1 VQRST
6 PPENGGESGSGLIPE
21 NNFTKIQEKALTFF
35 VNQVLLAP
43 GKKSMKIYLVSD
55 NRRALAPFLT
65 ALLVLPACVL
75 LAQGTPPL
83 AKPGKYTGRNIS
95 GDLVRG
101 PSVNIADLASAP
113 TSAAS
118 SAGAEIYPNRRPVL
132 RPPVRDSGAVLDRA
146 PAAPQPAAAAPT
158 PSFRGFTGLT
168 HLEERTARNGN
179 QFSTEPPDQ
188 GLAVGNG
195 FVLEAVNSAL
205 NVYDTN
211 GIQQLL
217 RPVALSEFFGLPPA
231 INRTTN
237 FFGVF
242 PGDPVALFDPET
254 QRWFVAAWAQLNT
267 ATGFPLQQSRL
278 YLAVSQ
284 TSDPT
289 GTYSIYTLNT
299 TLARDP
305 DQGGPRIP
313 DFPHFAVDHYG
324 LYISINE
331 FNITPEGTFDGFIGA
346 AILAISKNDLINGTG
361 GSFPRVVRFPLPLSS
376 GFEFTVFPAYTP
388 PGGGPLLANG
398 GTQFFVSSRSVTNN
412 EHTMAI
418 WALTNTSSLDSA
430 TPNLDL
436 RAVVVETQPYHFPSA
451 PAVQKKGFHPLGAS
465 LGEPVEKLNPDDFRV
480 VSATYSSGRLWATL
494 SSQMLD
500 TEGAQR
506 TVAAYFAFSPNINGP
521 FFTATLVTQGV
532 VSKPGANLLYP
543 AIAVN
548 AQQKG
553 GIVFTLVGPNDYP
566 SAAFVPVN
574 NNTIGAIQIARAGN
588 EPEDG
593 FTGYRAFGG
602 NGVARWGDYSAAA
615 VDTDGVIWMATEY
628 TPDIARTSFANW
640 CTYITRLQP

>member
-1 VQRST
+1 
-6 PPENGGESGSGLIPE
+6 
-21 NNFTKIQEKALTFF
+21 
-35 VNQVLLAP
+35 
-43 GKKSMKIYLVSD
+43 MKIYLASNN
-55 NRRALAPFLT
+55 NRRTLASFLT
-65 ALLVLPACVL
+65 ALLVLPVCVL
-75 LAQGTPPL
+75 FAQGTPSPT
-83 AKPGKYTGRNIS
+83 KPGKYTGRNIT
-95 GDLVRG
+95 GDLIRG
-101 PSVNIADLASAP
+101 PSVNIAELASAP

-118 SAGAEIYPNRRPVL
+118 SAGAEIYPNRRPAL
-132 RPPVRDSGAVLDRA
+132 RPPVRDSGAVVDRA
-146 PAAPQPAAAAPT
+146 PAAPQAAAAAPI

-168 HLEERTARNGN
+168 HLQERTARNGN

-188 GLAVGNG
+188 GLAVGGG

-205 NVYDTN
+205 NVYDTD

-217 RPVALSEFFGLPPA
+217 RPVALSEFFGLPPG
-231 INRTTN
+231 INRTTGFN
-237 FFGVF
+237 GVF

-254 QRWFVAAWAQLNT
+254 ERWFVAAWAQLNT
-267 ATGFPLQQSRL
+267 ATGVPLQQSRL
-278 YLAVSQ
+278 YLAVSE

-289 GTYSIYTLNT
+289 GAYLIYTLNT
-299 TLARDP
+299 TLAKDP

-331 FNITPEGTFDGFIGA
+331 FNITPEGTFDGFIDA
-346 AILAISKNDLINGTG
+346 AILAISKQDLINGSG
-361 GSFPRVVRFPLPLSS
+361 GRFPNVVRFPLPSSS

-388 PGGGPLLANG
+388 PSGGPLLANG
-398 GTQFFVSSRSVTNN
+398 GTQFFVSSHFVSTS
-412 EHTMAI
+412 EHTLAL
-418 WALTNTSSLDSA
+418 WALTNTKSLDTA
-430 TPNLDL
+430 TPDLNLS
-436 RAVVVETQPYHFPSA
+436 AVVVDTQPYHFPTV

-465 LGEPVEKLNPDDFRV
+465 LGEPVEKLDPGDFRV
-480 VSATYSSGRLWATL
+480 ISATYSSGRLWATL
-494 SSQMLD
+494 TSQMLD
-500 TEGAQR
+500 TNGVPRA
-506 TVAAYFAFSPNINGP
+506 VVDYFAFSPNINGP

-532 VSKPGANLLYP
+532 VSKPGASLIYP

-553 GIVFTLVGPNDYP
+553 GIIFTLVGPNDFP

-574 NNTIGAIQIARAGN
+574 NNSVGPIQIARAGN

-615 VDTDGVIWMATEY
+615 IDTDGVIWMATEY

>member
-1 VQRST
+1 
-6 PPENGGESGSGLIPE
+6 
-21 NNFTKIQEKALTFF
+21 
-35 VNQVLLAP
+35 
-43 GKKSMKIYLVSD
+43 MKIHFVL
-55 NRRALAPFLT
+55 NTRRTLALFLS

-75 LAQGTPPL
+75 FAQGTPPL
-83 AKPGKYTGRNIS
+83 SKPGNYTGRNIT
-95 GDLVRG
+95 GELIRNQR
-101 PSVNIADLASAP
+101 VNISQLASAP
-113 TSAAS
+113 TGQVS
-118 SAGAEIYPNRRPVL
+118 SAGAEIQRHREDAL
-132 RPPVRDSGAVLDRA
+132 HPPVRDSGAVISRA
-146 PAAPQPAAAAPT
+146 PAEPLSAAVAPT

-168 HLEERTARNGN
+168 HLQQRTARNGN

-195 FVLEAVNSAL
+195 LILEAVNSAL

-211 GIQQLL
+211 GFQLL
-217 RPVALSEFFGLPPA
+217 PRPLALSEFFGLPPG
-231 INRTTN
+231 INRTTGFN
-237 FFGVF
+237 GVF

-254 QRWFVAAWAQLNT
+254 QRWFVVAWAQLNT
-267 ATGFPLQQSRL
+267 ATGLPLQQSRL

-299 TLARDP
+299 TLAHEP

-331 FNITPEGTFDGFIGA
+331 FNITPDGNIEGFIDA
-346 AILAISKNDLINGTG
+346 AILAISKNDLINGAG
-361 GSFPRVVRFPLPLSS
+361 GSFPRVVRFPLPFSS

-398 GTQFFVSSRSVTNN
+398 GTQFFVSSHFVMTN
-412 EHTMAI
+412 EHTLAI

-436 RAVVVETQPYHFPSA
+436 SAIVVEVQPFHFPTFA
-451 PAVQKKGFHPLGAS
+451 AVQKKGFHPLGES
-465 LGEPVEKLNPDDFRV
+465 LNEPVEKLDSGSFRV
-480 VSATYSSGRLWATL
+480 ISATYSSGRLWATL

-500 TEGAQR
+500 TAGAPR
-506 TVAAYFAFSPNINGP
+506 IVCDYFAFSPKINGP

-532 VSKPGANLLYP
+532 VSKPGASLLYP

-574 NNTIGAIQIARAGN
+574 NTSVGGIQIARAGN

-593 FTGYRAFGG
+593 FSGYPEFGG

-615 VDTDGVIWMATEY
+615 IDSDGGTWMATG
-628 TPDIARTSFANW
+628 
-640 CTYITRLQP
+640 

>member
-1 VQRST
+1 
-6 PPENGGESGSGLIPE
+6 
-21 NNFTKIQEKALTFF
+21 
-35 VNQVLLAP
+35 
-43 GKKSMKIYLVSD
+43 MKIHLISN
-55 NRRALAPFLT
+55 NRRALASFLT

-75 LAQGTPPL
+75 FAQGTPPL

-95 GDLVRG
+95 GELVRES
-101 PSVNIADLASAP
+101 SVNMSELASAP
-113 TSAAS
+113 TAQAS
-118 SAGAEIYPNRRPVL
+118 SAGADTQPLRQDAL
-132 RPPVRDSGAVLDRA
+132 RPPIHDLGSVLDQGPAA
-146 PAAPQPAAAAPT
+146 PAAAVGGPT

-168 HLEERTARNGN
+168 HLQQRTARNGN

-195 FVLEAVNSAL
+195 LILEAVNSAL

-211 GIQQLL
+211 GVQQLP
-217 RPVALSEFFGLPPA
+217 RPLALSEFFGLPPG
-231 INRTTN
+231 INRGN
-237 FFGVF
+237 GFNGVF

-254 QRWFVAAWAQLNT
+254 QRWFVVAWAQLNT
-267 ATGFPLQQSRL
+267 STGLPLRQSRL

-289 GTYSIYTLNT
+289 GAYSIYTLNT

-305 DQGGPRIP
+305 DQGGPRVP
-313 DFPHFAVDHYG
+313 DFPHFAVDHNG

-331 FNITPEGTFDGFIGA
+331 FNITPEGNLDGFIDA
-346 AILAISKNDLINGTG
+346 VILEISKQDLINGSG
-361 GSFPRVVRFPLPLSS
+361 GSFPRVVRFPLPFSS

-398 GTQFFVSSRSVTNN
+398 GTQFFVSSHFVNN
-412 EHTMAI
+412 VEHSLAL
-418 WALTNTSSLDSA
+418 WALTNTSSLNSA
-430 TPNLDL
+430 TPNLNLD
-436 RAVVVETQPYHFPSA
+436 AVVVETQPFRFPTHA
-451 PAVQKKGFHPLGAS
+451 VVQKKGFHPLGES
-465 LGEPVEKLNPDDFRV
+465 LGEPVEKLDPGDFRV

-494 SSQMLD
+494 ASQMANTGGTSF
-500 TEGAQR
+500 TE
-506 TVAAYFAFSPNINGP
+506 VKYFAFSPKVNGP
-521 FFTATLVTQGV
+521 FFTASLVTQGT
-532 VSKPGANLLYP
+532 VSKPGASLIYP

-566 SAAFVPVN
+566 SAAFAPVN
-574 NNTIGAIQIARAGN
+574 NTNVGAVQIARAGN

-593 FTGYRAFGG
+593 FTGYPEFGG

-615 VDTDGVIWMATEY
+615 IDTDGVIWMATEY
-628 TPDIARTSFANW
+628 TPDIARTVNANW

>member
-1 VQRST
+1 MKNYLAS
-6 PPENGGESGSGLIPE
+6 
-21 NNFTKIQEKALTFF
+21 NN
-35 VNQVLLAP
+35 
-43 GKKSMKIYLVSD
+43 
-55 NRRALAPFLT
+55 NRRTLASFLT
-65 ALLVLPACVL
+65 ALLVLPVCVL
-75 LAQGTPPL
+75 FAQGTPSPT
-83 AKPGKYTGRNIS
+83 KPGTYTGRNVT
-95 GDLVRG
+95 GDLIRG
-101 PSVNIADLASAP
+101 PSVNIAELASAS

-132 RPPVRDSGAVLDRA
+132 RPPVRDSGPVVDRA

-168 HLEERTARNGN
+168 HLQQRTARNGN

-205 NVYDTN
+205 NVYDTS

-217 RPVALSEFFGLPPA
+217 RPVALSEFFGLPPG
-231 INRTTN
+231 INRTTGFN
-237 FFGVF
+237 GVF

-254 QRWFVAAWAQLNT
+254 ERWFVTAWAQLNT
-267 ATGFPLQQSRL
+267 ATGVPLQQSRL
-278 YLAVSQ
+278 YLAVSE

-289 GTYSIYTLNT
+289 SAYLIYTLNT
-299 TLARDP
+299 TRAKDP

-331 FNITPEGTFDGFIGA
+331 FGINPDGSFDGLIDA
-346 AILAISKNDLINGTG
+346 AILAISKQDLINGSG
-361 GSFPRVVRFPLPLSS
+361 GTFPRVVRFPLPFSS

-398 GTQFFVSSRSVTNN
+398 GTQFFVSSHFVTTS
-412 EHTMAI
+412 EHTLGL
-418 WALTNTSSLDSA
+418 WALTNTKSLDTPTPDLNLSA
-430 TPNLDL
+430 I
-436 RAVVVETQPYHFPSA
+436 AVETQPYHFPTVA
-451 PAVQKKGFHPLGAS
+451 AVQKKGFHPLGMS
-465 LGEPVEKLNPDDFRV
+465 LGEPLEKLDPGDFRV
-480 VSATYSSGRLWATL
+480 ISATYSSDRLWATL
-494 SSQMLD
+494 SSEMLD
-500 TEGAQR
+500 TEGIR
-506 TVAAYFAFSPNINGP
+506 RMVVEYFAFNPNVNGP
-521 FFTATLVTQGV
+521 FFTATVVTQGI
-532 VSKPGANLLYP
+532 VSKTGASLLYP

-553 GIVFTLVGPNDYP
+553 GIVFTLVGPNDFP

-574 NNTIGAIQIARAGN
+574 NNSVGAIQIARAGN

-593 FTGYRAFGG
+593 FTGYPPFG

-615 VDTDGVIWMATEY
+615 IDTDGVIWMATEY
-628 TPDIARTSFANW
+628 TPDIARTVFANW

>member
-1 VQRST
+1 
-6 PPENGGESGSGLIPE
+6 
-21 NNFTKIQEKALTFF
+21 
-35 VNQVLLAP
+35 
-43 GKKSMKIYLVSD
+43 MKIYLASNN
-55 NRRALAPFLT
+55 NRRTLASFLT
-65 ALLVLPACVL
+65 ALLVLPVCVL
-75 LAQGTPPL
+75 FAQGTPSPT
-83 AKPGKYTGRNIS
+83 KPGKYTGRNIT
-95 GDLVRG
+95 GDLIRG
-101 PSVNIADLASAP
+101 PSVHIAELASAP

-118 SAGAEIYPNRRPVL
+118 SAGAEIYPNRRPAL
-132 RPPVRDSGAVLDRA
+132 RPPVRDSGAVVDRA
-146 PAAPQPAAAAPT
+146 PAAPQAAAAAPT

-168 HLEERTARNGN
+168 HLQERTARNGN

-188 GLAVGNG
+188 GLAVGGG

-205 NVYDTN
+205 NVYDTD

-217 RPVALSEFFGLPPA
+217 RPVALSEFFGLPPG
-231 INRTTN
+231 INRTTGFN
-237 FFGVF
+237 GVF

-254 QRWFVAAWAQLNT
+254 ERWFVAAWAQLNT
-267 ATGFPLQQSRL
+267 ATGVPLQQSRL
-278 YLAVSQ
+278 YLAVSE

-289 GTYSIYTLNT
+289 GAYLIYTLNT
-299 TLARDP
+299 TLAKDP

-331 FNITPEGTFDGFIGA
+331 FNITPEGTFDGFIDA
-346 AILAISKNDLINGTG
+346 AILAISKQDLINGSG
-361 GSFPRVVRFPLPLSS
+361 GSFPNVVRFPLPSSS

-398 GTQFFVSSRSVTNN
+398 GTQFFVSSHFVSTS
-412 EHTMAI
+412 EHTLAL
-418 WALTNTSSLDSA
+418 WALTNTKSLDTA
-430 TPNLDL
+430 TPDLNLS
-436 RAVVVETQPYHFPSA
+436 AVVVDTQPYHFPTV

-465 LGEPVEKLNPDDFRV
+465 LGEPVEKLDPGDFRV
-480 VSATYSSGRLWATL
+480 ISATYSSGRLWATL
-494 SSQMLD
+494 TSQMLD
-500 TEGAQR
+500 TNGVPRA
-506 TVAAYFAFSPNINGP
+506 VVDYFAFSPNINGP

-532 VSKPGANLLYP
+532 VSKPGASLIYP

-553 GIVFTLVGPNDYP
+553 GIIFTLVGPNDFP

-574 NNTIGAIQIARAGN
+574 NNSVGPIQIARAGN

-615 VDTDGVIWMATEY
+615 IDTDGVIWMATEY

>member
-1 VQRST
+1 M
-6 PPENGGESGSGLIPE
+6 
-21 NNFTKIQEKALTFF
+21 KIQF
-35 VNQVLLAP
+35 VSN
-43 GKKSMKIYLVSD
+43 
-55 NRRALAPFLT
+55 NRRALAAFLV
-65 ALLVLPACVL
+65 ALFLLPVCVL
-75 LAQGTPPL
+75 FAQGTPPL

-95 GDLVRG
+95 GELVRG
-101 PSVNIADLASAP
+101 PSVNISQLASAP
-113 TSAAS
+113 TGRAS
-118 SAGAEIYPNRRPVL
+118 SAGVEIRSHREDALYLPIRDTGPV
-132 RPPVRDSGAVLDRA
+132 ADRA
-146 PAAPQPAAAAPT
+146 PAAPAAAAGGPT

-168 HLEERTARNGN
+168 HLQERTARNGN

-205 NVYDTN
+205 NVYNTD
-211 GIQQLL
+211 GIQQLP
-217 RPVALSEFFGLPPA
+217 RHVALSEFFGLPPG
-231 INRTTN
+231 INRTTG
-237 FFGVF
+237 FSGVF
-242 PGDPVALFDPET
+242 PGDVSCLFDPET
-254 QRWFVAAWAQLNT
+254 QRWFVVAWAQLNT
-267 ATGFPLQQSRL
+267 ATGLPLQQSRL

-299 TLARDP
+299 TLAHDP

-313 DFPHFAVDHYG
+313 DFPHFAVDRCG
-324 LYISINE
+324 LYISVNE
-331 FNITPEGTFDGFIGA
+331 FGITPDGNFDGFIDA
-346 AILAISKNDLINGTG
+346 AIIAVSKNDLINGSG
-361 GSFPRVVRFPLPLSS
+361 GSFPRVVRFPLPFSS

-398 GTQFFVSSRSVTNN
+398 GTQFFLSSHFVTNN
-412 EHTMAI
+412 EHTLAI

-436 RAVVVETQPYHFPSA
+436 SAVVVETQTFHFPTL
-451 PAVQKKGFHPLGAS
+451 PAVQKRGFHPLGES
-465 LGEPVEKLNPDDFRV
+465 LNEPVERLDSGSFRV
-480 VSATYSSGRLWATL
+480 ISATYSSGRLWGTL

-500 TEGAQR
+500 TAGAPR
-506 TVAAYFAFSPNINGP
+506 IVCEYFAFSPKISGP

-532 VSKPGANLLYP
+532 VSQTGASLLYP

-553 GIVFTLVGPNDYP
+553 GIVFTLVGPDDYP

-574 NNTIGAIQIARAGN
+574 NNTVGAIQIARAGN
-588 EPEDG
+588 EPDDG
-593 FTGYRAFGG
+593 FSGYRAFGG

-628 TPDIARTSFANW
+628 TPDIARTLFANW

>member
-1 VQRST
+1 
-6 PPENGGESGSGLIPE
+6 
-21 NNFTKIQEKALTFF
+21 
-35 VNQVLLAP
+35 
-43 GKKSMKIYLVSD
+43 MKIYLASNN
-55 NRRALAPFLT
+55 NRRTLASFLT
-65 ALLVLPACVL
+65 ALLVLPVCVL
-75 LAQGTPPL
+75 FAQGTPSPT
-83 AKPGKYTGRNIS
+83 KPGKYTGRNIT
-95 GDLVRG
+95 GDLIRG
-101 PSVNIADLASAP
+101 PSVNIAELASAP

-118 SAGAEIYPNRRPVL
+118 SAGAEIYPNRRPAL
-132 RPPVRDSGAVLDRA
+132 RPPVRDSGAVVDRA
-146 PAAPQPAAAAPT
+146 PAAPQAAAAAPI

-168 HLEERTARNGN
+168 HLQERTARNGN

-188 GLAVGNG
+188 GLAVGGG

-205 NVYDTN
+205 NVYDTD

-217 RPVALSEFFGLPPA
+217 RPVALSEFFGLPPG
-231 INRTTN
+231 INRTTGFN
-237 FFGVF
+237 GVF

-254 QRWFVAAWAQLNT
+254 ERWFVAAWAQLNT
-267 ATGFPLQQSRL
+267 ATGVPLQQSRL
-278 YLAVSQ
+278 YLAVSE

-289 GTYSIYTLNT
+289 GAYLIYTLNT
-299 TLARDP
+299 TLAKDP

-331 FNITPEGTFDGFIGA
+331 FNITPEGTFDGFIDA
-346 AILAISKNDLINGTG
+346 AILAISKQDLINGSG
-361 GSFPRVVRFPLPLSS
+361 GSFPNVVRFPLPSSS

-398 GTQFFVSSRSVTNN
+398 GTQFFVSSHFVSTS
-412 EHTMAI
+412 EHTLAL
-418 WALTNTSSLDSA
+418 WALTNTKSLDTA
-430 TPNLDL
+430 TPDLNLS
-436 RAVVVETQPYHFPSA
+436 AVVVDTQPYHFPTV

-465 LGEPVEKLNPDDFRV
+465 LGEPVEKLDPGDFRV
-480 VSATYSSGRLWATL
+480 ISATYSSGRLWATL
-494 SSQMLD
+494 TSQMLD
-500 TEGAQR
+500 TNGVPRA
-506 TVAAYFAFSPNINGP
+506 VVDYFAFSPNINGP

-532 VSKPGANLLYP
+532 VSKPGASLIYP

-553 GIVFTLVGPNDYP
+553 GIIFTLVGPNDFP

-574 NNTIGAIQIARAGN
+574 NNSVGPIQIARAGN

-615 VDTDGVIWMATEY
+615 IDTDGVIWMATEY

>member
-1 VQRST
+1 
-6 PPENGGESGSGLIPE
+6 
-21 NNFTKIQEKALTFF
+21 
-35 VNQVLLAP
+35 
-43 GKKSMKIYLVSD
+43 MKIYLASNN
-55 NRRALAPFLT
+55 NRRTLASFLT
-65 ALLVLPACVL
+65 ALLVLPVCVL
-75 LAQGTPPL
+75 FAQGTPSPT
-83 AKPGKYTGRNIS
+83 KPGKYTGRNIT
-95 GDLVRG
+95 GDLIRG
-101 PSVNIADLASAP
+101 PSVHIAELASAP

-118 SAGAEIYPNRRPVL
+118 SAGAEIYPNRRPAL
-132 RPPVRDSGAVLDRA
+132 RPPVRDSGAVVDRA
-146 PAAPQPAAAAPT
+146 PAAPQAAAAAPI

-168 HLEERTARNGN
+168 HLQERTARNGN

-188 GLAVGNG
+188 GLAVGGG

-205 NVYDTN
+205 NVYDTD

-217 RPVALSEFFGLPPA
+217 RPVALSEFFGLPPG
-231 INRTTN
+231 INRTTGFN
-237 FFGVF
+237 GVF

-254 QRWFVAAWAQLNT
+254 ERWFVAAWAQLNT
-267 ATGFPLQQSRL
+267 ATGVPLQQSRL
-278 YLAVSQ
+278 YLAVSE

-289 GTYSIYTLNT
+289 GAYLIYTLNT
-299 TLARDP
+299 TLAKDP

-331 FNITPEGTFDGFIGA
+331 FNITPEGTFDGFIDA
-346 AILAISKNDLINGTG
+346 AILAISKQDLINGSG
-361 GSFPRVVRFPLPLSS
+361 GRFPNVVRFPLPSSS

-388 PGGGPLLANG
+388 PSGGPLLANG
-398 GTQFFVSSRSVTNN
+398 GTQFFVSSHFVSTS
-412 EHTMAI
+412 EHTLAL
-418 WALTNTSSLDSA
+418 WALTNTKSLDTA
-430 TPNLDL
+430 TPDLNLS
-436 RAVVVETQPYHFPSA
+436 AVVVDTQPYHFPTV

-465 LGEPVEKLNPDDFRV
+465 LGEPVEKLDPGDFRV
-480 VSATYSSGRLWATL
+480 ISATYSSGRLWATL
-494 SSQMLD
+494 TSQMLD
-500 TEGAQR
+500 TNGVPRA
-506 TVAAYFAFSPNINGP
+506 VVDYFAFSPNINGP

-532 VSKPGANLLYP
+532 VSKPGASLIYP

-553 GIVFTLVGPNDYP
+553 GIIFTLVGPNDFP

-574 NNTIGAIQIARAGN
+574 NNSVGPIQIARAGN

-615 VDTDGVIWMATEY
+615 IDTDGVIWMATEY